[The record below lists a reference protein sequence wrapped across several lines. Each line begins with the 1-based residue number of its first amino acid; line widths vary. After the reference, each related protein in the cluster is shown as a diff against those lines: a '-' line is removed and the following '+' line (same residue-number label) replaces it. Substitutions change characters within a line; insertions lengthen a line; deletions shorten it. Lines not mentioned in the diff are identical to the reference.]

1 MFLYIENKYRSF
13 RPLIFASPIRE
24 VYPGDPFGGKNIVPV
39 ASSMERGQ
47 ENPAHL
53 NRLPVDRDA
62 FRSHMDDYTE
72 DWSIPTDPRRS
83 NSVAYPSLVVRPS
96 YRYSE
101 REFHHHMHNE
111 PSTPINAIDNAN
123 RIESLRAYR
132 NDFSTL
138 LNAAERRVGSRPM
151 LRSPNEQVNSNNDN
165 RFSEDNPMI
174 SHVPNRRYQQP
185 NYVPS
190 TGLTRSFTERR
201 PRLARTDRN
210 FRRSFTGRVEDY
222 RAEYARR
229 TNFSMETS
237 L

>member
-1 MFLYIENKYRSF
+1 
-13 RPLIFASPIRE
+13 
-24 VYPGDPFGGKNIVPV
+24 
-39 ASSMERGQ
+39 MERGIQ
-47 ENPAHL
+47 ENPAL
-53 NRLPVDRDA
+53 NRLSIDRDA
-62 FRSHMDDYTE
+62 FRSHILNDYTE
-72 DWSIPTDPRRS
+72 DWNISTDPRRS
-83 NSVAYPSLVVRPS
+83 NSIAYPSLVVRPS

-111 PSTPINAIDNAN
+111 PSNPINAIDNAS

-132 NDFSTL
+132 NDFTF
-138 LNAAERRVGSRPM
+138 LNTAERYVSSRPV
-151 LRSPNEQVNSNNDN
+151 LRSPNEQINSNSDN
-165 RFSEDNPMI
+165 RLSENDPMI
-174 SHVPNRRYQQP
+174 LHMPNRRYQQP

-201 PRLARTDRN
+201 PRLARTDKN